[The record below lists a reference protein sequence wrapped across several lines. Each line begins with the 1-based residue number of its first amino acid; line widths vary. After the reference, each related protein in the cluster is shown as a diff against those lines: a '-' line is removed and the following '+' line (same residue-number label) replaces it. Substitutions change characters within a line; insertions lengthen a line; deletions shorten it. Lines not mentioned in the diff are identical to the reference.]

1 MLRRFGSPRFYVL
14 TLISF
19 IVAMGILASG
29 PAAAGA
35 AYPER
40 PIKMIVPWA
49 AGGDTDAI
57 HRVIA
62 SSMEKQLG
70 KPVVIVNIA
79 GASGTVGAREA
90 MKAAPDGYT
99 ILAIHDFIHTT
110 YYTGVGDL
118 TYKEFEPVSLLTST
132 PSVLA
137 AYGKTPW
144 NSMKELIE
152 DAKKRPEQITVGV
165 SLGSTSHFF
174 PAMIG
179 QAAGIKWKYVS
190 YEGTAPRMT
199 ALMGG
204 HVLLGETNLTQ
215 LDKVKA
221 GQIKMLAIA
230 TAARVPE
237 VPDMP
242 TLKELGIDIV
252 VYAVNRGIVAP
263 KGTPDAVLAKL
274 EEACGKAM
282 KDPAVTEAMKKQG
295 TLIDFMN
302 RKAYGDYLRKNDK
315 INADLAQSLGY
326 KRK

>member
-1 MLRRFGSPRFYVL
+1 MRRIYHSPWFCFL
-14 TLISF
+14 TFISLIA
-19 IVAMGILASG
+19 AMGILASA

-62 SSMEKQLG
+62 NSMEKQLG
-70 KPVVIVNIA
+70 KPVVVVNIA

-118 TYKEFEPVSLLTST
+118 TYKDFDPVALLTST
-132 PSVLA
+132 PSVFA

-152 DAKKRPEQITVGV
+152 DARKRPEQITVGV

-174 PAMIG
+174 PAMIA
-179 QAAGIKWKYVS
+179 QAAGIRWKYVS

-221 GQIKMLAIA
+221 GQIKMLTIA

-242 TLKELGIDIV
+242 TLKELGIDII
-252 VYAVNRGIVAP
+252 YAVNRGIVAP
-263 KGTPDAVLAKL
+263 KGTPEAVLAKL
-274 EEACGKAM
+274 EDACGKAA
-282 KDPAVTEAMKKQG
+282 KDPAVTDAMKKQG
-295 TLIDFMN
+295 TLVEFLN
-302 RKAYGDYLRKNDK
+302 RKAYGDFLLKNDK
-315 INADLAQSLGY
+315 INADLAQALGY

>member
-1 MLRRFGSPRFYVL
+1 MLQRSRSPRFCFL
-14 TLISF
+14 TLMSLIA
-19 IVAMGILASG
+19 VMGILASG

-118 TYKEFEPVSLLTST
+118 TYKDFDPVALLTST
-132 PSVLA
+132 PSVFA

-144 NSMKELIE
+144 TSMKELIE
-152 DAKKRPEQITVGV
+152 DARKRPEQITVGV

-237 VPDMP
+237 LPDMP
-242 TLKELGIDIV
+242 TLKDLGIDI

-263 KGTPDAVLAKL
+263 KGTPEAVLAKL
-274 EEACGKAM
+274 EEVCARAV
-282 KDPAVTEAMKKQG
+282 KDPTVTDAMKKQG
-295 TLIDFMN
+295 TLIEFMN
-302 RKAYGDYLRKNDK
+302 RRAYGEFLLKNDK
-315 INADLAQSLGY
+315 INADLAQALGY

>member
-1 MLRRFGSPRFYVL
+1 MLRNDRSTRFCFL
-14 TLISF
+14 SF
-19 IVAMGILASG
+19 ILLVAAIGFLAFD
-29 PAAAGA
+29 PAIACA
-35 AYPER
+35 AYPDR

-62 SSMEKQLG
+62 NSMEKQLG
-70 KPVVIVNIA
+70 KPVVVVNIA

-99 ILAIHDFIHTT
+99 ILAIHDFIQTT
-110 YYTGVGDL
+110 YYTGVGEL
-118 TYKEFEPVSLLTST
+118 TYKDFDPVCLLTST

-144 NSMKELIE
+144 NSMKALIE
-152 DAKKRPEQITVGV
+152 DAKKRPEAITVGV

-174 PAMIG
+174 PAMIA
-179 QAAGIKWKYVS
+179 QATGIKWKYVS

-215 LDKVKA
+215 LDKLKA

-237 VPDMP
+237 IPDMP

-252 VYAVNRGIVAP
+252 FAVNRGIVAP
-263 KGTPDAVLAKL
+263 KGTPEAVLAKL
-274 EEACGKAM
+274 EDACGKAA
-282 KDPAVTEAMKKQG
+282 KDPAVTDAMKKQG
-295 TLIDFMN
+295 TLVEFLN
-302 RKAYGDYLRKNDK
+302 RKAYGDFLLKNDK
-315 INADLAQSLGY
+315 INADLAQALGY

>member
-1 MLRRFGSPRFYVL
+1 
-14 TLISF
+14 
-19 IVAMGILASG
+19 
-29 PAAAGA
+29 
-35 AYPER
+35 
-40 PIKMIVPWA
+40 MIVPWA

-62 SSMEKQLG
+62 NSMEKQLG
-70 KPVVIVNIA
+70 KPVVVVNIA
-79 GASGTVGAREA
+79 GASGTVGAREV

-110 YYTGVGDL
+110 YYTGVADL
-118 TYKEFEPVSLLTST
+118 TYRDFEPVALLTST

-152 DAKKRPEQITVGV
+152 DTKKRPEAITVAV

-174 PAMIG
+174 PAMIA

-215 LDKVKA
+215 LDKLKA

-252 VYAVNRGIVAP
+252 YAVNRGIVVP
-263 KGTPDAVLAKL
+263 KGTPEAVLVKL
-274 EEACGKAM
+274 EDACSKAA
-282 KDPAVTEAMKKQG
+282 KDPAVT
-295 TLIDFMN
+295 D
-302 RKAYGDYLRKNDK
+302 
-315 INADLAQSLGY
+315 
-326 KRK
+326 

>member
-1 MLRRFGSPRFYVL
+1 MLRNDRLLRFYFL
-14 TLISF
+14 TLIAL
-19 IVAMGILASG
+19 VAAVGFLAYS
-29 PAAAGA
+29 PANGEA
-35 AYPER
+35 AYPDR

-62 SSMEKQLG
+62 GSMEKQLG
-70 KPVVIVNIA
+70 KPVVVVNIA

-110 YYTGVGDL
+110 YYTGVADL
-118 TYKEFEPVSLLTST
+118 SYKEFEPVALVTST

-144 NSMKELIE
+144 KSMKELIE

-230 TAARVPE
+230 TRARAPE
-237 VPDMP
+237 VPEMP
-242 TLKELGIDIV
+242 TLKELGIDIE
-252 VYAVNRGIVAP
+252 YAVNRGIVVP
-263 KGTPDAVLAKL
+263 KGTPDAALAKL
-274 EEACGKAM
+274 EDACGKAM
-282 KDPAVTEAMKKQG
+282 KDPAVVEAMKRQG
-295 TLIDFMN
+295 TLVEFLN
-302 RKAYGDYLRKNDK
+302 HKAYGQFLMMNDK
-315 INADLAQSLGY
+315 INAVLAASLGY

>member
-1 MLRRFGSPRFYVL
+1 MRRTYHLPRFCFLTIISLIAAMALLVL
-14 TLISF
+14 
-19 IVAMGILASG
+19 G

-35 AYPER
+35 AYPDR

-62 SSMEKQLG
+62 NSMEKQLG
-70 KPVVIVNIA
+70 KPVVVVNIA

-118 TYKEFEPVSLLTST
+118 TYKDFDPVALLTST
-132 PSVLA
+132 PSVFA

-144 NSMKELIE
+144 NSMKELLD
-152 DAKKRPEQITVGV
+152 DARKRPEQITVGV

-174 PAMIG
+174 PAMIA

-215 LDKVKA
+215 LDKLKA

-237 VPDMP
+237 ASDMP
-242 TLKELGIDIV
+242 TLKELGIDI

-263 KGTPDAVLAKL
+263 KGTPEAVLAKL
-274 EEACGKAM
+274 EDACGKAA
-282 KDPAVTEAMKKQG
+282 KDPAVTDAMKKQG
-295 TLIDFMN
+295 TLVEFLN
-302 RKAYGDYLRKNDK
+302 RKAYGGFLLKNDK
-315 INADLAQSLGY
+315 INADLAQALGY

>member
-1 MLRRFGSPRFYVL
+1 MLRNDCLRRFCFL
-14 TLISF
+14 TFISLIA
-19 IVAMGILASG
+19 VAGLLALG
-29 PAAAGA
+29 PASAGA
-35 AYPER
+35 AYPDR

-57 HRVIA
+57 SRVIA
-62 SSMEKQLG
+62 NSMEKHLG
-70 KPVVIVNIA
+70 VPVVVVNIA

-110 YYTGVGDL
+110 YYTGVGTL
-118 TYKEFEPVSLLTST
+118 TYKDFDPLCLLTST
-132 PSVLA
+132 PSVFA
-137 AYGKTPW
+137 AYGKTSW
-144 NSMKELIE
+144 NNMKELIE

-174 PAMIG
+174 PAMIA

-215 LDKVKA
+215 LDKVRA
-221 GQIKMLAIA
+221 GQIKMLAV
-230 TAARVPE
+230 AASARIPE
-237 VPDMP
+237 IPDMP
-242 TLKELGIDIV
+242 TLKELGMDI
-252 VYAVNRGIVAP
+252 VYAVNRGFVAP
-263 KGTPDAVLAKL
+263 KGTPEAVLAKL
-274 EEACGKAM
+274 EDACGKAA

-295 TLIDFMN
+295 TLVEFLN
-302 RKAYGDYLRKNDK
+302 RRAYGDFLQKNDK
-315 INADLAQSLGY
+315 ANADLAQDLGY

>member
-1 MLRRFGSPRFYVL
+1 
-14 TLISF
+14 
-19 IVAMGILASG
+19 
-29 PAAAGA
+29 
-35 AYPER
+35 
-40 PIKMIVPWA
+40 MIVPWA

-62 SSMEKQLG
+62 ASMEKQLG
-70 KPVVIVNIA
+70 KPVVVVNIA
-79 GASGTVGAREA
+79 GASGTVGAREVR
-90 MKAAPDGYT
+90 KAAPDGYT

-118 TYKEFEPVSLLTST
+118 IYREFDPVCLLTST

-137 AYGKTPW
+137 AHGKTPW

-152 DAKKRPEQITVGV
+152 DARKRPDQITVAV

-204 HVLLGETNLTQ
+204 HALLGETNLTQ

-237 VPDMP
+237 IQDVP
-242 TLKELGIDIV
+242 TLRELGIDIV
-252 VYAVNRGIVAP
+252 FAVNRGIVAP
-263 KGTPDAVLAKL
+263 KGTPEAVLARL
-274 EEACGKAM
+274 EEVCGRAA
-282 KDPAVTEAMKKQG
+282 KDPAVTDAMKKQG
-295 TLIDFMN
+295 TLVEFLN
-302 RKAYGDYLRKNDK
+302 RKAYNDFLQKNDK

>member
-1 MLRRFGSPRFYVL
+1 MLRNDRSTRFCFLS
-14 TLISF
+14 LISL
-19 IVAMGILASG
+19 VAAIGFLAFG
-29 PAAAGA
+29 PAIAWA

-62 SSMEKQLG
+62 NSMEKQLG
-70 KPVVIVNIA
+70 KPVVVVNIA
-79 GASGTVGAREA
+79 GASGTVGAREV

-99 ILAIHDFIHTT
+99 VLAIHDFIHTT
-110 YYTGVGDL
+110 YYTGVADL
-118 TYKEFEPVSLLTST
+118 NYKDLEPIALLTST
-132 PSVLA
+132 PSVFA

-152 DAKKRPEQITVGV
+152 DARKRPEAITVAV

-174 PAMIG
+174 PAMIA

-215 LDKVKA
+215 LDKLRA

-230 TAARVPE
+230 TAARVSE
-237 VPDMP
+237 IPDMP
-242 TLKELGIDIV
+242 TLKELGIDI

-263 KGTPDAVLAKL
+263 KGTPEAVLAKL
-274 EEACGKAM
+274 EDACGKAA
-282 KDPAVTEAMKKQG
+282 KDPAVTDAMKKQG
-295 TLIDFMN
+295 TLVEFLN
-302 RKAYGDYLRKNDK
+302 RKAYGDFLLKNDK
-315 INADLAQSLGY
+315 INADLAQALGY